1 MAATPSRHRG
11 PSHGRPARRTV
22 ETIPPD
28 AARRVL
34 LRLQAL
40 DGPRPRSSPR
50 AVERLVDRLGYVQVD
65 SINVLDRAHD
75 RILATR
81 LAGYRPE
88 HLRKAIEQHRS
99 LFEHWTHDASVVPV
113 GWVRHWKHR
122 FRRHAS
128 TPRNDE
134 WWRRRFGPDP
144 QATLRRV
151 LQRLR
156 REGPLRTR
164 DLERP
169 ERHRGGAWWNW
180 HPEKAAVEHLWRC
193 GRVAIAGR
201 ENFEKVYDLFER
213 VVPRSADR
221 SSSPSAHLSWA
232 CREAMTRLGIA
243 TAAEVAAFFE
253 AVPVAEARTELSRM
267 ARRGE
272 IVEVLIDSCDGGR
285 STAGFARTDWARFA
299 GPIDHDAFLPLSPFD
314 PVVRD
319 RRRLAR
325 LFGFEYR
332 FEAFT
337 PAPRRRHGYYVLPL
351 LDGDRFVARIDP
363 RFDRAAGELLVR
375 GPWWEP
381 DVPRDRRRLE
391 DALDRLAEQIGADRW
406 RLERPD
412 RPRTR

>member
-1 MAATPSRHRG
+1 MTPIS
-11 PSHGRPARRTV
+11 A
-22 ETIPPD
+22 EI
-28 AARRVL
+28 ARRVL

-40 DGPRPRSSPR
+40 DGPRPRSGPR
-50 AVERLVDRLGYVQVD
+50 AVERMVERLGYVQVD

-75 RILATR
+75 RILSTR
-81 LAGYRPE
+81 LEGYRPE
-88 HLRKAIEQHRS
+88 HLRRAIEKNRA

-113 GWVRHWKHR
+113 GWVPHWKHR

-134 WWRRRFGPDP
+134 WWRRRFGDDP
-144 QATLRRV
+144 KATLRRV
-151 LQRLR
+151 MRRLR

-169 ERHRGGAWWNW
+169 ERHRGGSWWNW

-213 VVPRSADR
+213 VVPESTARASSARD
-221 SSSPSAHLSWA
+221 HLAWA
-232 CREAMTRLGIA
+232 CREAIARLGLA
-243 TAAEVAAFFE
+243 TASEVAAFFE
-253 AVPVAEARTELSRM
+253 AVPVAEAGAELARM
-267 ARRGE
+267 VRRGE
-272 IVEVLIDSCDGGR
+272 IVEIRIDCCDGAR
-285 STAGFARTDWARFA
+285 PISGFARPDWERFA
-299 GPIDHDAFLPLSPFD
+299 EPIGPEAMLPLSPFD

-325 LFGFEYR
+325 LFGFDYR

-351 LDGDRFVARIDP
+351 LDGDRFVGRIDP
-363 RFDRAAGELLVR
+363 RFDRERGTLVVR

-381 DVPRDRRRLE
+381 DAPRDRRRLE
-391 DALDRLAEQIGADRW
+391 SALDRLSREVGAAGW
-406 RLERPD
+406 RLERP
-412 RPRTR
+412 TRR

>member
-1 MAATPSRHRG
+1 MAITPSRTRG
-11 PSHGRPARRTV
+11 PSRGRSTRRAV
-22 ETIPPD
+22 ETISAD

-40 DGPRPRSSPR
+40 DGTRPRSEPR
-50 AVERLVDRLGYVQVD
+50 AVERMVRRLGYVQVD

-75 RILATR
+75 RILSTR
-81 LAGYRPE
+81 LDGYRPE
-88 HLRKAIEQHRS
+88 HLRRAIEKNRS
-99 LFEHWTHDASVVPV
+99 LFEHWTHDASVIPVDWVP
-113 GWVRHWKHR
+113 HWKHR
-122 FRRHAS
+122 FQRHAS
-128 TPRNDE
+128 TPRDDE
-134 WWRRRFGPDP
+134 WWRRRFGDDP

-151 LQRLR
+151 MRRLR

-169 ERHRGGAWWNW
+169 ERHRGGSWWNW

-193 GRVAIAGR
+193 GRVAIANR

-213 VVPRSADR
+213 VVPEWTARASSAR
-221 SSSPSAHLSWA
+221 GHLAWA
-232 CREAMTRLGIA
+232 CREAIVRLGLG

-253 AVPVAEARTELSRM
+253 AVPVAEARVQLAGM
-267 ARRGE
+267 VRRGDA
-272 IVEVLIDSCDGGR
+272 VEVRIETCDGGG
-285 STAGFARTDWARFA
+285 AVPGFARLDWERFSE
-299 GPIDHDAFLPLSPFD
+299 PIEHEAILPLSPFD

-337 PAPRRRHGYYVLPL
+337 PATRRRHGYYVLPL
-351 LDGDRFVARIDP
+351 LAGDRFVGRIDP
-363 RFDRAAGELLVR
+363 RFDRERGTLVVR

-381 DVPRDRRRLE
+381 GVRGDRRRLD
-391 DALDRLAEQIGADRW
+391 DALDRLADEVGAVRW
-406 RLERPD
+406 RIERP
-412 RPRTR
+412 TRC